1 MLQVIIR
8 QDFSISQGITQEFSS
23 KIAHLPSTMVMR
35 HLVPKTS
42 QLSSQHRRA
51 AAMAYDYDLFVIGA
65 GSGGLAAAKRAAS
78 YGAKVAIAE
87 NDLVG
92 GTCVIRGCVPKKMM
106 VYASH
111 FSELFENAAGYGWSV
126 GEPELNWSKLIHN
139 VDHEVNR
146 LSRLH
151 ISLLEKNGVE
161 LIQGR
166 AHFVDAHTLEVTGMG
181 AENESKK
188 FTADK
193 ILIATGS
200 RAVLPD
206 TPGIEHAL
214 TSRDMFK
221 LETKPEHIAIIG
233 GGYIG
238 VEFAGIMNGL
248 GVKVS
253 QIIRRDR
260 ILRGFDDDLRNHVQ
274 ENMTRIGINI
284 LTNTNVVSLEKT
296 DDGVVLNLEGDT
308 SEPLKVDAAVLFAI
322 GRAPNVEGLGLE
334 TVDVELDRGAIAVD
348 EYNQT
353 NQPHIF
359 AVGDVINRVQLTPVA
374 VDEGRAFADTQFG
387 NAPRTVNYENIP
399 TAVFCQ
405 PEIGT
410 VGLTEVEAKAKFG
423 EENLKIYRAKFR
435 PLFHSLTG
443 SEERV
448 LMKLIV
454 HTETDRVLGA
464 HMVGKDAAEI
474 IQSVAIA
481 INMGATKKDFDAT
494 MALHPSTAEEFV
506 TMR

>member
-1 MLQVIIR
+1 M
-8 QDFSISQGITQEFSS
+8 T
-23 KIAHLPSTMVMR
+23 
-35 HLVPKTS
+35 
-42 QLSSQHRRA
+42 
-51 AAMAYDYDLFVIGA
+51 YDYDLFVIGA

-87 NDLVG
+87 TDLVG

-106 VYASH
+106 VYASS
-111 FSELFENAAGYGWSV
+111 FSELFKNAEGYGWTA
-126 GEPELNWSKLIHN
+126 GEPELDWSKLLHS
-139 VDHEVNR
+139 VDNEVNR

-151 ISLLEKNGVE
+151 ISFLEKNNVE
-161 LIQGR
+161 LIQGH
-166 AHFVDAHTLEVTGMG
+166 ASFVDAHTLEVSGMG
-181 AENESKK
+181 DGSESKK
-188 FTADK
+188 VTADK

-206 TPGIEHAL
+206 TPGIEYAK
-214 TSRDMFK
+214 TSREMFK
-221 LETKPEHIAIIG
+221 LENKPEHIAIIG

-238 VEFAGIMNGL
+238 VEFAGIMHGL

-260 ILRGFDDDLRNHVQ
+260 ILRGFDDELAEMVQ
-274 ENMTRIGINI
+274 ESMVRDGINLI
-284 LTNTNVVSLEKT
+284 TNTKVVSLEKT
-296 DDGVVLNLEGDT
+296 DDGVILNLEGET
-308 SEPLKVDAAVLFAI
+308 SEPLAVDAAVLFAI
-322 GRAPNVEGLGLE
+322 GRVPNTEGLGLE
-334 TVDVELDRGAIAVD
+334 NVDLELNQGAIVVN

-353 NQPHIF
+353 NQPNIF

-374 VDEGRAFADTQFG
+374 IDEGRAFADTQFG
-387 NAPRTVNYENIP
+387 DSPRTVNYDNIP
-399 TAVFCQ
+399 TAVFSH

-410 VGLTEVEAKAKFG
+410 VGMTEAEAKEKYG
-423 EENLKIYRAKFR
+423 EDNLKIYRAKFR

-464 HMVGKDAAEI
+464 HMVGKDAGEI

-481 INMGATKKDFDAT
+481 VNMGATKKDFDAT